1 MFAGVAETAVPEHLL
16 FSIDEDWHV
25 DCDEEQSDY

>member
-16 FSIDEDWHV
+16 FSTDEDWDF
-25 DCDEEQSDY
+25 DCDEEQLD